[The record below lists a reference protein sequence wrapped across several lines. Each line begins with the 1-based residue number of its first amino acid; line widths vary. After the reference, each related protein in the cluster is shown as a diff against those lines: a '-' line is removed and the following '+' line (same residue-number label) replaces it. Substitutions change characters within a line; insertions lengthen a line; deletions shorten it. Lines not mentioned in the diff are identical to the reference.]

1 MSPDLLQNMRA
12 SYIILLFPPLFW
24 SGNFIVGRALASQ
37 EIPVSL
43 SFYRWVLALILIA
56 PFAIGPVY
64 RQRAMIK
71 RHFWKLS
78 LLAFFSI
85 TCFNTLAY
93 IGLQYTSATNGT
105 LMNSFIPV
113 YILFI
118 SGVFLGNPISN
129 NQKIGLG
136 ISFLGILVIL
146 IQLDPGVILNLK
158 INKGDL
164 WMLVATL
171 DWAIYSILLKKCKP
185 PELDAV
191 SLLGIMI
198 LLGVIFLLPLFLI
211 NPFNEAPL
219 QLTTSNTMALLYI
232 AIFPS
237 ILAYLAW
244 NYGILQIGAEKGGQF
259 VHLMPVFGAFMAV
272 VFLHETIHL
281 YHIIG
286 GFLVAS
292 GLWMSLRRAN
302 AHSS

>member
-1 MSPDLLQNMRA
+1 MLQNLQTKA
-12 SYIILLFPPLFW
+12 SYLILLFPPLFW
-24 SGNFIVGRALASQ
+24 SGNFIVGRALANQ

-43 SFYRWVLALILIA
+43 SFYRWVLALILLA

-64 RQRAMIK
+64 RQRAVIK
-71 RHFWKLS
+71 RYFWKLAI
-78 LLAFFSI
+78 LAFFSI
-85 TCFNTLAY
+85 TVFNTLAY

-118 SGVFLGNPISN
+118 SGVFLGNPISY
-129 NQKIGLG
+129 NQKVGLG
-136 ISFLGILVIL
+136 ISFSGILVI
-146 IQLDPGVILNLK
+146 ISQLDPAIILNLK
-158 INKGDL
+158 INKGDI
-164 WMLVATL
+164 WMLLATL
-171 DWAIYSILLKKCKP
+171 DWAIYSILLKKYKP
-185 PELDAV
+185 QGLDAV
-191 SLLGIMI
+191 SLLAVMI
-198 LLGVIFLLPLFLI
+198 FLGLIFLLPLFLI

-259 VHLMPVFGAFMAV
+259 VHLMPVFGAIMAV
-272 VFLHETIHL
+272 VFLNETIYL

-286 GFLVAS
+286 GLFIAV
-292 GLWMSLRRAN
+292 GLWMSLR
-302 AHSS
+302 SL